1 MTADE
6 RLKICESCP
15 LWEVTD
21 YGPVCSKKKYIN
33 SEQKTSYLPKKGYV
47 KGCGCKLFYKTKN
60 PNEHC
65 IIGLW

>member
-6 RLKICESCP
+6 RLKICENCP

-33 SEQKTSYLPKKGYV
+33 SEQKTSLLKKDGYV
-47 KGCGCKLFYKTKN
+47 KGCGCKLLFKTKN
-60 PNEHC
+60 PKEHC
-65 IIGLW
+65 IVGLW